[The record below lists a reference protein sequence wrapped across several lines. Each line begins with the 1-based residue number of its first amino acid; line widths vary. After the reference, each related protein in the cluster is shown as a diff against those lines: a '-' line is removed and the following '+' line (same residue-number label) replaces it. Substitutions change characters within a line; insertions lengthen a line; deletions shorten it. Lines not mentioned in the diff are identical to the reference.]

1 MTNSEIFFKNG
12 LFFSCQ
18 RCSNCCR
25 LEPGF
30 VYLSQNDLTK
40 LLDWF
45 SLEKDAFIADYCR
58 WTPYYDGSEV
68 LALKEKKNYD
78 CIFWNNGCTVYP
90 VRPLQC
96 TTFPFWDYIIHDANT
111 WNECSKD
118 CPGINKNTFH
128 SPDEIAEKAF
138 LTRRNI
144 PIKREHN

>member
-1 MTNSEIFFKNG
+1 MTDSELFFKKG

-25 LEPGF
+25 LEPGY

-45 SLEKDAFIADYCR
+45 SLEKDVFITDFCR

-68 LALKEKKNYD
+68 LTLKEKKNYD

-90 VRPLQC
+90 ARPLQC
-96 TTFPFWDYIIHDANT
+96 TTFPFWDYIINDENS

-118 CPGINKNTFH
+118 CPGINKGILH
-128 SPDEIAEKAF
+128 SPDEIAEKAI

-144 PIKREHN
+144 PIRRDQH